1 MAKGLNGKRVAI
13 LVTDGFEQDELVGPR
28 EGLETAGAFTEIVSP
43 KAHWVKG
50 WKYTDWGDEFPV
62 DRQLSDAN
70 PDDYD
75 ALLLPGGQ
83 MNPDSLRIDK
93 AAVQFVRS
101 MAEEGKPIAAIC
113 HGPALLIEAG
123 IVQSRRLT
131 SFPSI
136 QTDLKNAGAT
146 WVDEEVV
153 TDEGIVTSR
162 KPDDIPAFNKKMI
175 EEFGE
180 GIHSERSSK
189 TEQSCR
195 PS

>member
-1 MAKGLNGKRVAI
+1 MAKSLNGKRVAI

-28 EGLETAGAFTEIVSP
+28 EGLETAGALTEIVSP

-50 WKYTDWGDEFPV
+50 WKFTDWGDEFPV

-83 MNPDSLRIDK
+83 MNPDSLRIDQ
-93 AAVQFVRS
+93 AAIQFVRS

-113 HGPALLIEAG
+113 HGPVLLIEAG
-123 IVQSRRLT
+123 VVQSRRLT

-136 QTDLKNAGAT
+136 QTDLKNAGAI
-146 WVDEEVV
+146 WVDEKVV
-153 TDEGIVTSR
+153 TDDGIVTSR
-162 KPDDIPAFNKKMI
+162 KPDDIRAFNKKMI
-175 EEFGE
+175 EEFGQ
-180 GIHSERSSK
+180 GIHSGRSSK
-189 TEQSCR
+189 NKQLCR
-195 PS
+195 AS

>member
-1 MAKGLNGKRVAI
+1 MAKRLDGKRVAI
-13 LVTDGFEQDELVGPR
+13 LVTDGFEQDELERPR
-28 EGLETAGAFTEIVSP
+28 EGLKQAGASTEIVSP
-43 KAHWVKG
+43 KAETVKG

-70 PDDYD
+70 PEDYD

-83 MNPDSLRIDK
+83 MNPDSLRLEKSAI
-93 AAVQFVRS
+93 QFIQS
-101 MAEEGKPIAAIC
+101 IAGDGKPIAAIC

-123 IVQSRRLT
+123 IAQSRRLT

-136 QTDLKNAGAT
+136 KTDLQNAGAT

-153 TDEGIVTSR
+153 TDAGIVTSR

-175 EEFGE
+175 EEFAE
-180 GIHSERSSK
+180 GVHPGKNAAS
-189 TEQSCR
+189 EQSCEA
-195 PS
+195 